1 MARGAIRIDWYP
13 SDALGGMTFLTVL
26 EELAYR
32 RIIDLLY
39 VSCGELPD
47 DDAVLAEATRTFAD
61 WPAVRAGLLKK
72 GKIDIA
78 GGALT
83 NARCTEILNHVAEKS
98 EKARASGQA
107 SGRKRRQILPERPR
121 DERSTNS
128 ATDVAANG
136 ATNAPT
142 DGELSQGVRESVRET
157 DVSLTAREGFADF
170 AAAYPKPDAVMAAG
184 PVWARLM
191 NAGTDA
197 GEIMAGLERWK
208 AHWRARIDDP
218 KDDFQLRH
226 IRSAPR
232 WLEEGGW
239 RDPDPGP
246 VAPPRAAARAWPG
259 PAHVRATVVAHAG
272 EDFARSYLDPAG
284 WDGAS
289 IVAAT
294 ATAAGKLRR
303 LPALSAH
310 LIRTSK
316 EMRS

>member
-1 MARGAIRIDWYP
+1 MAKGAIRIDWYP
-13 SDALGGMTFLTVL
+13 SDALGGMTFLTAL

-39 VSCGELPD
+39 VSGGELPD
-47 DDAVLAEATRTFAD
+47 DDAILAEATRTFAD

-78 GGALT
+78 DGALT

-107 SGRKRRQILPERPR
+107 SGRKRRQILPERLR
-121 DERSTNS
+121 NERST
-128 ATDVAANG
+128 DVIANG
-136 ATNAPT
+136 AAN
-142 DGELSQGVRESVRET
+142 GELSQIVSESVRET
-157 DVSLTAREGFADF
+157 DVSLTVREGFAEF
-170 AAAYPKPDAVMAAG
+170 VKAYPKPDAVTAAG

-191 NAGTDA
+191 KAGTDPV
-197 GEIMAGLERWK
+197 EIMAGLERWK
-208 AHWRARIDDP
+208 AYWRARIDDP
-218 KDDFQLRH
+218 DDDFQLKH

-239 RDPDPGP
+239 RDPDPAP
-246 VAPPRAAARAWPG
+246 VAPPRAAAKTWPG
-259 PAHVRATVVAHAG
+259 PVHVRTTVVAHAG

-284 WDGAS
+284 WDGGS

-294 ATAAGKLRR
+294 ATAAEKLRR
-303 LPALSAH
+303 LPVLSSH
-310 LIRTSK
+310 SIRTSR
-316 EMRS
+316 EMRP

>member
-1 MARGAIRIDWYP
+1 MAKGAIRIDWYP
-13 SDALGGMTFLTVL
+13 SDALGGMTFLTVP

-39 VSCGELPD
+39 VSGGELPD
-47 DDAVLAEATRTFAD
+47 DDAILAEATRTFAD
-61 WPAVRAGLLKK
+61 WPAVRAGLVKK

-78 GGALT
+78 DGALT

-107 SGRKRRQILPERPR
+107 SGRKRRQILPERLR
-121 DERSTNS
+121 NERS
-128 ATDVAANG
+128 ADVAANG
-136 ATNAPT
+136 VTN
-142 DGELSQGVRESVRET
+142 GELSQVVKESVRET
-157 DVSLTAREGFADF
+157 DVSLTAREGFANF
-170 AAAYPKPDAVMAAG
+170 VKAYPKPDAVTAAG

-191 NAGTDA
+191 KAGIDA
-197 GEIMAGLERWK
+197 VDIMAGLERWK

-218 KDDFQLRH
+218 KDDFQLKH

-239 RDPDPGP
+239 RDPDPAP
-246 VAPPRAAARAWPG
+246 VVPPRAAAKAWPG

-284 WDGAS
+284 WDGGN

-294 ATAAGKLRR
+294 TTAAEKLRR

-310 LIRTSK
+310 LIRTSQ

>member
-1 MARGAIRIDWYP
+1 MAKGAIRIDWYP
-13 SDALGGMTFLTVL
+13 SDALGGMTFLTVA

-39 VSCGELPD
+39 VSGGELPD
-47 DDAVLAEATRTFAD
+47 DDGVLAEATRTFAD

-107 SGRKRRQILPERPR
+107 SGRKRRQILPERSR
-121 DERSTNS
+121 NERSTNG
-128 ATDVAANG
+128 ATDAATG
-136 ATNAPT
+136 
-142 DGELSQGVRESVRET
+142 GELSQVVRESVRET
-157 DVSLTAREGFADF
+157 DVSLTAREDFADF
-170 AAAYPKPDAVMAAG
+170 VKAFPKPDAVTAAA
-184 PVWARLM
+184 PVWARLIK
-191 NAGTDA
+191 AGIDP
-197 GEIMAGLERWK
+197 GDIMAGLDRWK

-218 KDDFQLRH
+218 RDNFQLKH
-226 IRSAPR
+226 VRSAAR

-239 RDPDPGP
+239 LDPDPAP
-246 VAPPRAAARAWPG
+246 VAAPRAAARTWPG
-259 PAHVRATVVAHAG
+259 PAHVRTVVVAHAG

-284 WDGAS
+284 WDGGG

-294 ATAAGKLRR
+294 AYAADKLKR
-303 LPALSAH
+303 LPALSGH
-310 LIRTSK
+310 LIRTVT
-316 EMRS
+316 ETLI